1 MTESKDIEIALSDFE
16 RKRLVEQIY
25 IAFPR
30 LNRVYS
36 LVEHCHQ
43 HSKIAAEPE
52 CLLVTGR
59 QGAGKTTLRR
69 TYSRRYPRQATRDG
83 ISVPVLDAAIPVP
96 ATVKSLV
103 TGLLSSLGDPVPDRG
118 TIVTQTRR
126 LKTLIRECRVEAII
140 LDLC

>member
-1 MTESKDIEIALSDFE
+1 MMENNGVETALSDFE
-16 RKRLVEQIY
+16 RKRLIEQIY

-69 TYSRRYPRQATRDG
+69 TYSRRYPRRATREG
-83 ISVPVLDAAIPVP
+83 ISVPVVRTENCILAM
-96 ATVKSLV
+96 KSP
-103 TGLLSSLGDPVPDRG
+103 LSD
-118 TIVTQTRR
+118 
-126 LKTLIRECRVEAII
+126 EAGPISPSN
-140 LDLC
+140 

>member
-1 MTESKDIEIALSDFE
+1 MTENNGTEITLSDFE
-16 RKRLVEQIY
+16 RKKLVEQIY
-25 IAFPR
+25 ISFPR

-52 CLLVTGR
+52 CLLITGR

-83 ISVPVLDAAIPVP
+83 ISVPVLDAAIPV
-96 ATVKSLV
+96 
-103 TGLLSSLGDPVPDRG
+103 TGS
-118 TIVTQTRR
+118 IRR
-126 LKTLIRECRVEAII
+126 LIKV
-140 LDLC
+140 

>member
-1 MTESKDIEIALSDFE
+1 MTENNAAETSLSDFE

-69 TYSRRYPRQATRDG
+69 TYSRRYPRRATREG

-96 ATVKSLV
+96 ATVKHLV
-103 TGLLSSLGDPVPDRG
+103 TELCAGHRHGLHQWGISRERG
-118 TIVTQTRR
+118 SPIGCGV
-126 LKTLIRECRVEAII
+126 KTLRGFN
-140 LDLC
+140 

>member
-1 MTESKDIEIALSDFE
+1 MTESNSVEIALSDFE

-52 CLLVTGR
+52 CLLITGR
-59 QGAGKTTLRR
+59 QGAGKTTLVQYAN
-69 TYSRRYPRQATRDG
+69 TLLKHTAPFDSDYPLIAPDGWLEDFEKIAIRDNVRPL
-83 ISVPVLDAAIPVP
+83 ILKENAMR
-96 ATVKSLV
+96 LF
-103 TGLLSSLGDPVPDRG
+103 GL
-118 TIVTQTRR
+118 
-126 LKTLIRECRVEAII
+126 A
-140 LDLC
+140 

>member
-1 MTESKDIEIALSDFE
+1 MTENNSIEIALSDFE
-16 RKRLVEQIY
+16 RKKLVEQIY

-52 CLLVTGR
+52 CLLITGQ
-59 QGAGKTTLRR
+59 QGTGKTTLRR
-69 TYSRRYPRQATRDG
+69 TYSRRYPRQATREG
-83 ISVPVLDAAIPVP
+83 ISVPVLNAAIPVP
-96 ATVKSLV
+96 ATVKHLV
-103 TGLLSSLGDPVPDRG
+103 TELLSSLGDPIPNKG

-126 LKTLIRECRVEAII
+126 LKTLIHECRVELII